1 MGHHWLNKVE
11 SGVNRVAQGVA
22 IGKTAYQVGKGLWA
36 AGQAVAPYAAMFL

>member
-1 MGHHWLNKVE
+1 MAHHWLDKVE

-22 IGKTAYQVGKGLWA
+22 IGKTAYQVGWA